1 MADMKPWEKDW
12 SAAPAAASAAPAGS
26 GAKPWEKDW
35 SAAAT
40 PAAEPPSFMSGVGTG
55 LMDKVY
61 GAAQIGAHLSQ
72 GDPTAGFSPTPQQ
85 VDETVRKR
93 EETLKKEGYD
103 KGWGR
108 TVGNIAGDVALTAPL
123 SLIPGGAPASALARI
138 GQGARLG
145 LEGGAIS
152 GATQPVSGQN
162 FGAEKAGQILT
173 SGVSGAVGGAA
184 LSGLAS
190 AFVKNTPEAVDA
202 FLKNTFRRTIKPTVA
217 GKAMDSQVAEEQ
229 RQAVDAFRSV
239 AQNKENLVFTD
250 ETGAITRG
258 RTPETLDELGQAI
271 EQTKRPIYKAYDDLA
286 KAGEFNVH
294 AAEEAA
300 SHTAVRQ
307 AQTELTTALA
317 RQSQGRN
324 VYQWGQGNRAVAEA
338 QAKLTEAQRVANAA
352 TEKAN
357 ATREV
362 LKRVQSAGGGQAYS
376 SGKISTEP
384 AIQAMMDV
392 ANTKAIQT
400 VPSIRDAIINTAEN
414 LRKVGEFS
422 ATEMQDY
429 IQFLNAELKSF
440 YGKANIPPGVAQAKA
455 LLASRLRET
464 LDKTIEDVAGPGYQ
478 ALKNQYG
485 ALKAIEAN
493 VVKRAQVAGREPVG
507 GGIIDR
513 LTNIAS
519 VEEMARAV
527 MTFDPVAMGSAA
539 TLKGA
544 QMVTRHLKSP
554 NRAVKRMFEAIE
566 QPTAPPPSAPVETGL
581 RMAPLAGG
589 AILGNTAT
597 NVMGLQ

>member
-1 MADMKPWEKDW
+1 
-12 SAAPAAASAAPAGS
+12 
-26 GAKPWEKDW
+26 
-35 SAAAT
+35 
-40 PAAEPPSFMSGVGTG
+40 
-55 LMDKVY
+55 MDKIY
-61 GAAQIGAHLSQ
+61 GAAQLGSGAII
-72 GDPTAGFSPTPQQ
+72 DPPPVAYTAEQAAAVAPERRAETVKA
-85 VDETVRKR
+85 VDESVRAR
-93 EETLKKEGYD
+93 EKTLEREGYN

-108 TVGNIAGDVALTAPL
+108 PIGNIVGDIAITAPL
-123 SLIPGGAPASALARI
+123 SLIPGAAPASTLARI

-145 LEGGAIS
+145 AAGGVIS
-152 GATQPVSGQN
+152 GATQPVSGQSY
-162 FGAEKAGQILT
+162 GAEKAGQILT
-173 SGVSGAVGGAA
+173 SGIGGAVGGAA

-190 AFVKNTPEAVDA
+190 AFIKDTPEAVDA
-202 FLKNTFRRTIKPTVA
+202 FLKNTFRRTIKPTVS
-217 GKAMDSQVAEEQ
+217 GKEMSSQVAEEQ

-239 AQNKENLVFTD
+239 AQNKDNLVFTD
-250 ETGAITRG
+250 EAGGIVRG

-300 SHTAVRQ
+300 SHAAVRQ

-317 RQSQGRN
+317 RQSQGQN
-324 VYQWGQGNRAVAEA
+324 VYQWGQGNRAVAAA
-338 QAKLTEAQRVANAA
+338 QAKLAEAQRIAGAA

-357 ATREV
+357 ATREI
-362 LKRVQSAGGGQAYS
+362 LKRVQSAGGGQVYS

-384 AIQAMMDV
+384 AIRAMMDV

-400 VPSIRDAIINTAEN
+400 VPAIRDAIINTAEN
-414 LRKVGEFS
+414 LRNVGEFS

-464 LDKTIEDVAGPGYQ
+464 LDQTIENVAGPGYQ

-485 ALKAIEAN
+485 ALKTIEAN
-493 VVKRAQVAGREPVG
+493 VVKRAQVAGREPIG

-519 VEEMARAV
+519 VEEMARAI
-527 MTFDPVAMGSAA
+527 MTFDPTAMASAA
-539 TLKGA
+539 ALKGA
-544 QMVTRHLKSP
+544 QMVTRQLKSP
-554 NRAVKRMFEAIE
+554 NLAVKRMFEVLDR
-566 QPTAPPPSAPVETGL
+566 PTAPPPSAQVETGL
-581 RMAPLAGG
+581 RAAPLTWGG
-589 AILGNTAT
+589 ISGNAVS